1 MGFVGEGGEGGEPA
15 TEPGDEERAEKDG
28 IGVLALA
35 PNGEECN
42 EEGANHVYH
51 ERNDPAWQH
60 GCVGCGLPNAVTKRG
75 ARSSTYCNVNKAYH
89 FLRKTI
95 VDWLR
100 LLRSFTKN
108 NRANVDK
115 FPSAIEEP
123 SCGWGCMAAQ
133 KVMQADGVMCAG
145 DGGGSRGSVFQTG
158 LPYRQESGGL
168 KTPDY

>member
-60 GCVGCGLPNAVTKRG
+60 GCVGCGLPNAVAKRG
-75 ARSSTYCNVNKAYH
+75 ARSSTYCNVKKAYH

-95 VDWLR
+95 AGWFR
-100 LLRSFTKN
+100 LLRSFTEN
-108 NRANVDK
+108 SRANVDK
-115 FPSAIEEP
+115 FPKAIERP
-123 SCGWGCMAAQ
+123 SFGRNE
-133 KVMQADGVMCAG
+133 KRPVFGVALRYHWIGQNKSSAG
-145 DGGGSRGSVFQTG
+145 INARRRFILQGD
-158 LPYRQESGGL
+158 LP
-168 KTPDY
+168 